1 MRGNAQFKRLL
12 IGLFVLASVGP
23 IQRARL
29 AKMLQQVLQDM
40 YVDPAVLEQLNE
52 EQRQILF
59 LKMRQEQVRRWK
71 EREEKA
77 ESEEKK
83 INKTE
88 STKRVDWLLGKDGYV
103 WVWVMGEARGDKPYK
118 QIGSET
124 SAEARKCTE
133 SQRELYSDSDTW
145 NTDEHEQFN
154 SNGKGKVYATC
165 KVFEDD

>member
-124 SAEARKCTE
+124 SAEARCLKMIKK
-133 SQRELYSDSDTW
+133 W
-145 NTDEHEQFN
+145 
-154 SNGKGKVYATC
+154 
-165 KVFEDD
+165 